1 MHVYSYSSVA
11 ECGKHMGPWM
21 AIVGHLDEVQPTDII
36 DPPYASGTMQA
47 TLCLLWAISKKLTDL
62 SQPCRAFGGLFVN
75 FLILDLG

>member
-47 TLCLLWAISKKLTDL
+47 TLCLPCTNVTVTVPIPKTTRHGLPVDL
-62 SQPCRAFGGLFVN
+62 SLRMF
-75 FLILDLG
+75 